1 MLKRKE
7 NLKYEDFVA
16 EYKINSYDKLL
27 SFFQE
32 SDENPDLRENYIFRG
47 LSDYGYDLIP
57 SSLRKYKNG
66 DYKISDYINNDF
78 KLLLNTKMEYQK
90 EDGTKGRG
98 LVSYCIDKNNEI
110 SNEISDRSVGSFD
123 EVQFKREI
131 SVLLHFLDYSD
142 KIGLKIFAEPSIR
155 KWIHSY
161 LAYENKFYETWPKE
175 EFFEIISLAQHHGL
189 PTRALDWSYDY
200 KVSLYFAI
208 KNVLKEEEKHKDCV
222 LWAFNYKIF
231 ENNHIMDS
239 ENIHED
245 FVIYRPEYNSNSNL
259 KAQRGLFTFVVS
271 KQYDNM
277 DKEEYFDEF
286 IINKLINSVDEHNK
300 ELYFKLDGFKPFK
313 IPDNVKIFYKFIIPG
328 NIKAKILYNLYLDGY
343 GTEEIYPNYK
353 GVVDS
358 IKNRV
363 KLEKILN
370 QNK

>member
-7 NLKYEDFVA
+7 NLKYEDFVV

-32 SDENPDLRENYIFRG
+32 NDENPDLRENYIFRG
-47 LSDYGYDLIP
+47 VSDYSYELIP
-57 SSLRKYKNG
+57 SALRKYEDGN
-66 DYKISDYINNDF
+66 YKINDYINNNDF
-78 KLLLNTKMEYQK
+78 NLLLNTKMEYQN
-90 EDGTKGRG
+90 EDGTKGKG
-98 LVSYCIDKNNEI
+98 LVSCGIDKNNVI
-110 SNEISDRSVGSFD
+110 SNEIPDRTVFSLD

-142 KIGLKIFAEPSIR
+142 KVGLKIFADSSIR

-175 EFFEIISLAQHHGL
+175 EFYEIISLAQHHGL

-208 KNVLKEEEKHKDCV
+208 EKVLKEEKKYEDCV
-222 LWAFNYKIF
+222 LWAFNYKLF
-231 ENNHIMDS
+231 ENNHIMESD
-239 ENIHED
+239 IYED
-245 FVIYRPEYNSNSNL
+245 FVIYRPKYNSNSNL
-259 KAQRGLFTFVVS
+259 KSQKGLFTFIVS
-271 KQYDNM
+271 KKYDNM
-277 DKEEYFDEF
+277 DKEESFDKF
-286 IINKLINSVDEHNK
+286 IINKLINSVDESNK
-300 ELYFKLDGFKPFK
+300 ELYFKLDGFKKFK
-313 IPDNVKIFYKFIIPG
+313 IPDNVKIFYKFIISG
-328 NIKAKILYNLYLDGY
+328 NIKAEILYNLYLDGY
-343 GTEEIYPNYK
+343 GTEEIYPNYD

-363 KLEKILN
+363 KLENILN